1 MIHGYYRPDVSS
13 SVPNYVRS
21 PFGDSKRETI
31 ISALQPECKYL
42 ALLDDNGKVLD
53 YELIAFLE
61 NQLRAFEIVFFVQG
75 NHEAYGTKVKTAVIL
90 MPITLLIGK
99 ILPG

>member
-1 MIHGYYRPDVSS
+1 MSDLHLETPSARPS
-13 SVPNYVRS
+13 YQH
-21 PFGDSKRETI
+21 FKI
-31 ISALQPECKYL
+31 QPECKYL

-61 NQLRAFEIVFFVQG
+61 NQLRVFEIVFFVQG

>member
-1 MIHGYYRPDVSS
+1 MSDLHLETPSARPS
-13 SVPNYVRS
+13 YQH
-21 PFGDSKRETI
+21 FKI
-31 ISALQPECKYL
+31 QPECKYL

>member
-1 MIHGYYRPDVSS
+1 MSPVQFQIMSDLHLETPSARPS
-13 SVPNYVRS
+13 YQH
-21 PFGDSKRETI
+21 FKI
-31 ISALQPECKYL
+31 QPECKYL

-61 NQLRAFEIVFFVQG
+61 NQLRVFEIVFFVQG